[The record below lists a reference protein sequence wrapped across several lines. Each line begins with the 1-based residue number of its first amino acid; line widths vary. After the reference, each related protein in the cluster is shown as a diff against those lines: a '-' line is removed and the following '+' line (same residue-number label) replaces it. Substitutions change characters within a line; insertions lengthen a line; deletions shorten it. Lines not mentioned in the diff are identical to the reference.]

1 FQPQNYSNDQRVT
14 QKLTSN
20 GNVANPQTQYTRP
33 PVPATRRWL
42 GWMRNDTPPPQPPA
56 TPAGQKPM
64 PVPAKGSSGV
74 IGAAYHASTP
84 YPPSVVTTREPV
96 PAPAPAPAK
105 ESSSMIEAVYHP
117 DPMFRLIGC
126 LHDDLLPSM
135 REVAAMSLT
144 RDFAGRPEAVEAI
157 LDAAQS

>member
-1 FQPQNYSNDQRVT
+1 VETKDVVKTSPPNGGTPLPAANAPKVTINDPIFQPQNYSNDQRVT

-42 GWMRNDTPPPQPPA
+42 RWMRNDTPPPQPPA

-84 YPPSVVTTREPV
+84 YSPSVVTTREPV

-126 LHDDLLPSM
+126 
-135 REVAAMSLT
+135 
-144 RDFAGRPEAVEAI
+144 
-157 LDAAQS
+157 